1 MAVKSSVRKRESAST
16 IELTL
21 QMYQERV
28 ELRLDKTACLKCE
41 VCSLVCPRQ
50 AVAVTPT
57 DTGLDITIDHRLCV
71 LCEICAH
78 FCPTN
83 AVTLKVNGVTK
94 TIFADHQGLA
104 PFYPKIGMDKGKC
117 PEPCPQD
124 EKGQEHWCRQQLKLV
139 GGELTECP
147 KHCHKCLAVCPRQAI
162 VLDPEGLYTQP
173 EPDLCLRC
181 SQCLAVCE
189 QEALAVTPQFIGDLD
204 IDDSK
209 CPPDCLVCIEAC
221 PVKAIVREGE
231 RVYGKTASCSY
242 CGVCANICD
251 YGAVTL
257 TRSRVVA
264 VPGLYS
270 HAWEEAVNRLLSRE
284 RF

>member
-1 MAVKSSVRKRESAST
+1 MKTSVHKRESPSA

-21 QMYQERV
+21 RMYQEVV

-41 VCSLVCPRQ
+41 VCSLVCPRGAA
-50 AVAVTPT
+50 AVIPGDA
-57 DTGLDITIDHRLCV
+57 GLDITIDPRLCV

-78 FCPTN
+78 FCPTG
-83 AVTLKVNGVTK
+83 AVTLRVNGVPK

-104 PFYPKIGMDKGKC
+104 PFYPKLDMNREKC
-117 PEPCPQD
+117 LEPCPRD
-124 EKGQEHWCRQQLKLV
+124 EKEQEHWCRQQLKLV
-139 GGELTECP
+139 GGELSECP

-162 VLDPEGLYTQP
+162 VLEPEGIYTLP

-189 QEALAVTPQFIGDLD
+189 QEALAVNPQFIGDLD
-204 IDDSK
+204 IDDRK
-209 CPPDCLVCIEAC
+209 CPQDCMLCIEAC
-221 PVKAIVREGE
+221 PVKAIVREGK
-231 RVYGKTASCSY
+231 RVYRKTATCSY

-257 TRSRVVA
+257 TRAEVVA
-264 VPGLYS
+264 EPGDYC
-270 HAWEEAVNRLLSRE
+270 HGWEEAVNRLLSRE